1 MIYTYWMGVS
11 EHEAGDVV
19 KVKYL
24 NSFIISV
31 CKVMQEMCMIDFTA
45 SEPVFKKVEY
55 LTDSS
60 LVKIDFISDFS
71 GEFILNINHD
81 TALELISNLLIESV
95 NTIDELGKSAISEL
109 GNIIAGNA
117 ATVFAN
123 KSGVVIYITP
133 PSYYIGKQYNNAG
146 KELLSIPFSSEIGDL
161 SVDIFVNEWSNK
173 RNF

>member
-1 MIYTYWMGVS
+1 MKK
-11 EHEAGDVV
+11 EHID
-19 KVKYL
+19 
-24 NSFIISV
+24 SFIISV
-31 CKVMQEMCMIDFTA
+31 CKVMKEICMIDFTVG
-45 SEPVFKKVEY
+45 EPVLEKGGY
-55 LTDSS
+55 PADSS

-95 NTIDELGKSAISEL
+95 DTIDELGKSAISEL

-133 PSYYIGKQYNNAG
+133 PSYHIGKQYDNAG

-161 SVDIFVNEWSNK
+161 SVDILVN
-173 RNF
+173 